1 MQSSATGCL
10 PALLVPL
17 QPVPLHLLPLPL
29 IAGMSVMEMSHRGK
43 EFQSIIDNAEA
54 DLRALLAIPDDYA
67 VLFMQARTHACTG
80 CWLASQPAA
89 IRQQA
94 AAVLCCGAM
103 QPQLWCQ
110 AAWFFNAFP
119 PDRPCLPPLF
129 PPCRACCLQ
138 GGASSQFSA
147 IPLHLCEEGDVV
159 DYIVT
164 GSWSKKAAGGGQQK

>member
-54 DLRALLAIPDDYA
+54 NLRALLAIPDDYA

-80 CWLASQPAA
+80 CWLASQPSGS
-89 IRQQA
+89 RQQLCCA
-94 AAVLCCGAM
+94 VVLCSLSSGAK
-103 QPQLWCQ
+103 QPGSSMPSHLTGP
-110 AAWFFNAFP
+110 AS
-119 PDRPCLPPLF
+119 LPSS

-147 IPLHLCEEGDVV
+147 IPLNLCEEGDVV